1 MRFGNGRDGLN
12 IDQGEMTCIARSY
25 SGRGIES
32 SFHTNGSK
40 PAYSQECL
48 LDEQAKCLLISQS
61 DIKRI

>member
-12 IDQGEMTCIARSY
+12 IDPGEMACMSPSCT
-25 SGRGIES
+25 GRGIEL
-32 SFHTNGSK
+32 SFRINGSE

-48 LDEQAKCLLISQS
+48 LYEQAKCLLISQS